1 MASFNPVPVTRSLA
15 SGALGLLTAVALQT
29 AVAPLTALALQTA
42 LAPLT
47 ALALLTA
54 LAPLTALALLGLNG
68 VSPSRAR
75 PLPAEEA
82 PIPQIPRDNW
92 KDCSFNDR
100 LIGCQDRE
108 LADGVR
114 IDWRD
119 GRSMTYRLIDEG
131 FPVSLLR
138 DRHGGLWQREILVQG
153 NAVYT
158 NVVLGKSVLGKS
170 VLGKSVLGK
179 SVLGKSV
186 LGKPVLG
193 KAANGNRIVVPLRL
207 TCKPPLMGEVGY
219 CQRP

>member
-1 MASFNPVPVTRSLA
+1 MAFLTMLA
-15 SGALGLLTAVALQT
+15 LSGA
-29 AVAPLTALALQTA
+29 
-42 LAPLT
+42 
-47 ALALLTA
+47 
-54 LAPLTALALLGLNG
+54 
-68 VSPSRAR
+68 SRASAN
-75 PLPAEEA
+75 PLPERQLLSDGA

-119 GRSMTYRLIDEG
+119 GRSMTYRLIRAG
-131 FPVSLLR
+131 FPLSLLR
-138 DRHGGLWQREILVQG
+138 DRYGGLWQREILGQG

-158 NVVLGKSVLGKS
+158 KVLLDEDAPGKAFSGKT
-170 VLGKSVLGK
+170 VAGKTLPGQTAPGK
-179 SVLGKSV
+179 TAPGKAVPGKPS

-193 KAANGNRIVVPLRL
+193 KPAQSNRIVVPLRL
-207 TCKPPLMGEVGY
+207 PCKPPLVGEVGY

>member
-170 VLGKSVLGK
+170 VLGKPVLGK
-179 SVLGKSV
+179 A
-186 LGKPVLG
+186 VLG

>member
-179 SVLGKSV
+179 SVLGKPV
-186 LGKPVLG
+186 LGKAVLG

>member
-1 MASFNPVPVTRSLA
+1 MATLN
-15 SGALGLLTAVALQT
+15 LTAVHHPPARAAFGPGTLGV
-29 AVAPLTALALQTA
+29 VAFLTMLALSGA
-42 LAPLT
+42 
-47 ALALLTA
+47 
-54 LAPLTALALLGLNG
+54 
-68 VSPSRAR
+68 SRASAN
-75 PLPAEEA
+75 PLPEWQLPSDGA

-119 GRSMTYRLIDEG
+119 GRSMTDRLIRAG
-131 FPVSLLR
+131 FPLSLLR
-138 DRHGGLWQREILVQG
+138 DRNGALWQREILGQG

-158 NVVLGKSVLGKS
+158 KVLLDEDAPGKAFSGKAVLGKPVPGKTAPGNA
-170 VLGKSVLGK
+170 VPGKPS
-179 SVLGKSV
+179 

-193 KAANGNRIVVPLRL
+193 KPAQSNRIVVPLRL
-207 TCKPPLMGEVGY
+207 PCKPPLVGEVGY

>member
-1 MASFNPVPVTRSLA
+1 MATLNLTAVHRPPAGAAFGP
-15 SGALGLLTAVALQT
+15 GALGVVAFLTM
-29 AVAPLTALALQTA
+29 LALSGA
-42 LAPLT
+42 
-47 ALALLTA
+47 
-54 LAPLTALALLGLNG
+54 
-68 VSPSRAR
+68 SRASAN
-75 PLPAEEA
+75 PLPERQLPSDGA

-119 GRSMTYRLIDEG
+119 GRSMTYRLIRAG
-131 FPVSLLR
+131 FPLSLLR
-138 DRHGGLWQREILVQG
+138 DRYGGLWQREILGQG

-158 NVVLGKSVLGKS
+158 KVLLDEDAPGKAFSGKT
-170 VLGKSVLGK
+170 VAGKTLPGK
-179 SVLGKSV
+179 PS

-193 KAANGNRIVVPLRL
+193 KPAQSNRIVVPLRL
-207 TCKPPLMGEVGY
+207 PCKPPLVGEVGY

>member
-15 SGALGLLTAVALQT
+15 SGSLGLLTAVALQT

-170 VLGKSVLGK
+170 VLGK
-179 SVLGKSV
+179 
-186 LGKPVLG
+186 PVLG